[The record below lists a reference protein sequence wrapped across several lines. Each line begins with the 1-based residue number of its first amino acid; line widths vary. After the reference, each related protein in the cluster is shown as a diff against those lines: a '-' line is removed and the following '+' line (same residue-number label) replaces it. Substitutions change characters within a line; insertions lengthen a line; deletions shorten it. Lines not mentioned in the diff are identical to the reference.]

1 MLAVVPFI
9 LITTFTPGP
18 NNISCAS
25 MGVLYGYKLTLRY
38 LAGIALG
45 VFLYMTLA
53 GWVSASLLML
63 IPSIETP
70 LRFIGAAYI
79 LWLAFKTVQASY
91 SFSEQ
96 TQKPLGFV
104 NGILL
109 QMVNVKAIIYGL
121 TLFSTFLAPIAG
133 SPVNIALW
141 AGVVTAVTF
150 VATSTWAMFGTAIKT
165 HLHQQTARSAVNVVL
180 ALLLVYTAVKMSGLA

>member
-1 MLAVVPFI
+1 MLIAS
-9 LITTFTPGP
+9 FTPGP

-25 MGVLYGYKLTLRY
+25 MGVLYGYKPTLRY
-38 LAGIALG
+38 IAGITLG
-45 VFLYMTLA
+45 AFLYMTLA
-53 GWVSASLLML
+53 GWVSASLLTL
-63 IPSIETP
+63 IPSVETP

-91 SFSEQ
+91 GFSEQ
-96 TQKPLGFV
+96 TQIPLGFV

-133 SPVNIALW
+133 SPVNIILW
-141 AGVVTAVTF
+141 AGVVAGITF
-150 VATSTWAMFGTAIKT
+150 AAASTWATFGTAIKT
-165 HLHQQTARSAVNVVL
+165 HLHQQVARNAVNIVL
-180 ALLLVYTAVKMSGLA
+180 ALLLVYTAVKISGLA